1 MNFRKNCDADNLT
14 MAALRLVCELGKEAG
29 DAQEAQL
36 AVLFHHAAYH
46 LWVANMRLIEA
57 DERENKKWE
66 DEETEQAPAST
77 PEQFQEF
84 YNKLGG
90 SGNVFHAAYDVL
102 SVLRLEC
109 DPRLHDRY
117 DVFARALA
125 EAYEQYEELV
135 SGVLELLL
143 ANPELYPKEAATL
156 KESGV
161 SSWKSIARVQSDLD
175 KWAFKARVRNDTN
188 SEETSK

>member
-14 MAALRLVCELGKEAG
+14 MIALRLVCELGKEAEN
-29 DAQEAQL
+29 AQDAQL

-57 DERENKKWE
+57 EELENKKQE
-66 DEETEQAPAST
+66 GEETEQAPAGT

-102 SVLRLEC
+102 DTMWREC

-117 DVFARALA
+117 EVFARVLG
-125 EAYEQYEELV
+125 EAYAQYEELV

-143 ANPELYPKEAATL
+143 ANPELYPEEAVTL

-161 SSWKSIARVQSDLD
+161 SSWKSIARVQSNLD
-175 KWAFKARVRNDTN
+175 RVTFKARTRNDTN

>member
-1 MNFRKNCDADNLT
+1 MDFRKNCDAYNLA
-14 MAALRLVCELGKEAG
+14 MIALRLVCQLHKEAE
-29 DAQEAQL
+29 DAQDAQL

-46 LWVANMRLIEA
+46 LWVASDHLTRAEQQ
-57 DERENKKWE
+57 ENEKQE
-66 DEETEQAPAST
+66 GEETEQAPAST

-102 SVLRLEC
+102 SVLRREC

-125 EAYEQYEELV
+125 EAHEQYEELI

-188 SEETSK
+188 SKGTSK